1 MYIMKKV
8 IRLTEKD
15 LGLLI
20 KRVLKEESND
30 ISNSTVCLSIKD
42 AEILFGV
49 FTEYC
54 VNSKW
59 DKYLGTFCSNLERI
73 GGQIENVYSQND
85 LKRDKFE
92 AMKYL

>member
-1 MYIMKKV
+1 MKKV

-15 LGLLI
+15 LGLLV
-20 KRVLKEESND
+20 KRVLKEESKD
-30 ISNSTVCLSIKD
+30 ISNLTVCLSLKD
-42 AEILFGV
+42 SEILFGV

-73 GGQIENVYSQND
+73 GGQIENVYSQNN

-92 AMKYL
+92 HLKYL